1 MGGGGGTATTSLRTL
16 EGHARHNTTQGLK
29 AALASKAVAGYSDEG
44 MESFI
49 SIFQRNEFGDKDEE
63 RRDISQLTFS
73 REGTIPVDQSTCMYS
88 MDFRC
93 LLQLHAPLIN
103 LKQGLLTPL
112 ESAART
118 EASPVS
124 PGPSLDSTYPTYVN
138 INTVDQKQYY
148 QDIVVIKAGCEALK
162 IIPSPKFLFD

>member
-63 RRDISQLTFS
+63 RRDISQYTLLFS
-73 REGTIPVDQSTCMYS
+73 I
-88 MDFRC
+88 
-93 LLQLHAPLIN
+93 
-103 LKQGLLTPL
+103 
-112 ESAART
+112 
-118 EASPVS
+118 
-124 PGPSLDSTYPTYVN
+124 
-138 INTVDQKQYY
+138 
-148 QDIVVIKAGCEALK
+148 
-162 IIPSPKFLFD
+162 